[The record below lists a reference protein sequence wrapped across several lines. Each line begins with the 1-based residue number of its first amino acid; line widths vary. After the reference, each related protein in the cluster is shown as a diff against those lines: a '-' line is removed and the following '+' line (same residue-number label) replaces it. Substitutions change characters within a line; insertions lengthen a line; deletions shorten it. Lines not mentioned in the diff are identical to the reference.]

1 MKRMKKLLT
10 GLLTLAMT
18 LSMMTMTAFAA
29 EGGSTA
35 TTTKMPTIDTRKD
48 VSLTIHKYEYNG
60 NLKPDGTGSATDV
73 NNVPAGENG
82 AKPLSGVQFTIWKV
96 ADLADYYG
104 EDGAVLPKVEDFE
117 LTGKGDAAELK
128 KKGST
133 TPFSG
138 KISKETVNGVITFDG
153 PKVTQGLYYVS
164 ETNAPANVTG
174 KTDDFLVSLP
184 MTNVE
189 GNDWIYD
196 VHVFPKNQTTYGG
209 VTLVKKGKEGT
220 KAAVSLEGAEFIL
233 QMKDKEATT
242 AKWDYLKY
250 DASSTSAKW
259 TYTGVASTD
268 ATKFKT
274 DSNGMINVQDLTAG
288 TYRFIEV
295 SAPKGYIMDGTK
307 KYQFTINNA
316 GKVTW
321 EEDANVGGIG
331 TTTGEGAAYSA
342 IVNITNEKPDTEKFV
357 MDRTNKDWEADAD
370 YRVGAEVPYLI
381 RVDVPS
387 NVEKLK
393 TFKLTDTMKNLTYK
407 DGSFKI
413 YETKETDYTSK
424 TPILTGISPTV
435 TGKTWTIDFNT
446 VDTTAGTITS
456 AVKEYAG
463 KSIYI
468 YFVATLDEDAAMTEA
483 GNPNNITLDYSN
495 AIYPTTEDPDNPNK
509 PKDPEI
515 DYIKD
520 VVNVFTFGIDVLKL
534 DGEATTPNTPLEG
547 VTFDLYRVKDGVSLP
562 AAPAKVTETW
572 LKTAGNAVK
581 IGSKTTDSN
590 GKLSFEGLDN
600 ATYYLVET
608 QTKAGYNL
616 LKEPYKAVLNLTATF
631 TKETTKKITTDSV
644 NETVT
649 TETTTTTIYGTGA
662 GVGTTNGKFV
672 VTVKNYKGFTLPT
685 TGGIGTFVFTF
696 AGIAMMAAAVILLI
710 TSKKKKAE

>member
-1 MKRMKKLLT
+1 MKRMKKILT

-29 EGGSTA
+29 EPSE
-35 TTTKMPTIDTRKD
+35 KMPTIDTRTP

-60 NLKPDGTGSATDV
+60 NTKPKGTGSKEDK
-73 NNVPAGENG
+73 NNVPTEEG
-82 AKPLSGVQFTIWKV
+82 AKPLQGVQFTIWKV
-96 ADLADYYG
+96 ADLDSYYG
-104 EDGAVLPKVEDFE
+104 VDAALPDKSEFT
-117 LTGKGDAAELK
+117 LTGKGDGAELK
-128 KKGST
+128 RAGETSPIPKTDFGVTDSE
-133 TPFSG
+133 G
-138 KISKETVNGVITFDG
+138 KIIFKGNDI
-153 PKVTQGLYYVS
+153 KQGLYYVS
-164 ETNAPANVTG
+164 ETDAPANVTT
-174 KTDDFLVSLP
+174 KTDPFLVSLP

-196 VHVFPKNQTTYGG
+196 VHVFPKNKTTYGG

-233 QMKDKEATT
+233 QMKDKEAT

-250 DASSTSAKW
+250 DDSSTSAKW
-259 TYTGVASTD
+259 TYTGVAPTD

-274 DSNGMINVQDLTAG
+274 DSNGQINVKDLTAG

-295 SAPKGYIMDGTK
+295 SAPNGYIMDGTK

-316 GKVTW
+316 GEVNW
-321 EEDANVGGIG
+321 EGDATSG
-331 TTTGEGAAYSA
+331 TTSNEGGTHSA
-342 IVNITNEKPDTEKFV
+342 IVTITNEKPDTEKFV
-357 MDRTNKDWEADAD
+357 MDRKSKDWEADAD

-393 TFKLTDTMKNLTYK
+393 TFRLTDTMTNLTFK
-407 DGSFKI
+407 AGSFKI

-435 TGKTWTIDFNT
+435 TGKTWTIDFNIA
-446 VDTTAGTITS
+446 DAAGTITS

-547 VTFDLYRVKDGVSLP
+547 VTFDLYRVNDGK
-562 AAPAKVTETW
+562 APATGEKVTETW

-581 IGSKTTDSN
+581 IGSKTTGAD

-631 TKETTKKITTDSV
+631 TKETTKKITPDSM
-644 NETVT
+644 NGTATIVT
-649 TETTTTTIYGTGA
+649 TETTTTTDYGTGN
-662 GVGTTNGKFV
+662 GVKATKGKFA

>member
-104 EDGAVLPKVEDFE
+104 KDGDALPKVEDFV
-117 LTGKGDAAELK
+117 LTGKGNAAVLK
-128 KKGST
+128 KNGTEIPQIASGRTDDNGIAK
-133 TPFSG
+133 FSHG
-138 KISKETVNGVITFDG
+138 FI
-153 PKVTQGLYYVS
+153 TQGLYYVS
-164 ETNAPANVTG
+164 ETDAPANVTSKAG
-174 KTDDFLVSLP
+174 DFLVSLP
-184 MTNVE
+184 MTNAD
-189 GNDWIYD
+189 GDDWIYD

-209 VTLVKKGKEGT
+209 VTLVKQGKVGSSNT
-220 KAAVSLEGAEFIL
+220 SLDGAEFIL
-233 QMKDKEATT
+233 QMKDDAGNWNYLSYNKTSKEC
-242 AKWDYLKY
+242 
-250 DASSTSAKW
+250 
-259 TYTGVASTD
+259 TYTGITKD
-268 ATKFKT
+268 TATKLKT
-274 DSNGMINVQDLTAG
+274 ENGGKITVENLTAG

-295 SAPKGYIMDGTK
+295 SAPKGYIVDGTK
-307 KYQFTINNA
+307 EYQFEIAND
-316 GKVTW
+316 GSVTW
-321 EEDANVGGIG
+321 QGDAGACENVPGK
-331 TTTGEGAAYSA
+331 AA
-342 IVNITNEKPDTEKFV
+342 IVTITNEKPDTEKFV
-357 MDRTNKDWEADAD
+357 MDRKSKDWEADAD

-413 YETKETDYTSK
+413 YKEKKPAY
-424 TPILTGISPTV
+424 TV
-435 TGKTWTIDFNT
+435 TDEISLGITPAFSTDKKTWTIDFNT
-446 VDTTAGTITS
+446 VDTTTGTITS
-456 AVKEYAG
+456 AVKEYKG

-468 YFVATLDEDAAMTEA
+468 YFEATLDNTAAMTEA

-495 AIYPTTEDPDNPNK
+495 AIYPTGDPSNPNNG
-509 PKDPEI
+509 KDPKV

-520 VVNVFTFGIDVLKL
+520 AVNVFTFGIDVLKL

-547 VTFDLYRVKDGVSLP
+547 VTFDLYRVNDGK
-562 AAPAKVTETW
+562 APATGEKVTETW

-581 IGSKTTDSN
+581 IGSKTTGTD

-616 LKEPYKAVLNLTATF
+616 LKEPYEAVLNLTATF

-710 TSKKKKAE
+710 TGKKKKAE

>member
-10 GLLTLAMT
+10 GLLTLGMT

-29 EGGSTA
+29 EGSGN
-35 TTTKMPTIDTRKD
+35 KMPTINTNRK

-60 NLKPDGTGSATDV
+60 NSKPDGTGSEKDQS
-73 NNVPAGENG
+73 NVPTEDG
-82 AKPLSGVQFTIWKV
+82 AKPLQGVQFTIWKV
-96 ADLADYYG
+96 DGLDSYYG
-104 EDGAVLPKVEDFE
+104 KDGAALPDKREFA
-117 LTGKGDAAELK
+117 LTGKGDKAELS
-128 KKGST
+128 KGGVPIERT
-133 TPFSG
+133 AVGVTNAQG
-138 KISKETVNGVITFDG
+138 KFTFEG
-153 PKVTQGLYYVS
+153 EKITQGLYYVS
-164 ETNAPANVTG
+164 ETDAPANVTT
-174 KTDDFLVSLP
+174 KTDPFLVSLP

-196 VHVFPKNQTTYGG
+196 VHVFPKNKTTYGG

-274 DSNGMINVQDLTAG
+274 DSNGMINVKDLTAG

-316 GKVTW
+316 GEVTW

-413 YETKETDYTSK
+413 YKEKKPAY
-424 TPILTGISPTV
+424 TV
-435 TGKTWTIDFNT
+435 TDEISLGITPAFSTDKKTWTIDFNT

-456 AVKEYAG
+456 AVKDRAG
-463 KSIYI
+463 QPIYI
-468 YFVATLDEDAAMTEA
+468 YFEATLDAAAAMTEA
-483 GNPNNITLDYSN
+483 GNPNSITLDYSN
-495 AIYPTTEDPDNPNK
+495 AIYPTEDPDNPNNGEK
-509 PKDPEI
+509 PKEDSLT
-515 DYIKD
+515 D
-520 VVNVFTFGIDVLKL
+520 VVKVFTFGIDVLKL
-534 DGEATTPNTPLEG
+534 DGEDSTNKTPLG
-547 VTFDLYRVKDGVSLP
+547 VVAFYLYRVNDETTLG
-562 AAPAKVTETW
+562 AGEKVTETW
-572 LKTAGNAVK
+572 LKDTSKATY
-581 IGSKTTDSN
+581 IDSKTTGAD
-590 GKLSFEGLDN
+590 GKLSFTGLDN
-600 ATYYLVET
+600 ATYYLVEKKT
-608 QTKAGYNL
+608 NAGYNL
-616 LKEPYKAVLNLTATF
+616 LKEPCKAKLNLSATI
-631 TKETTKKITTDSV
+631 TKKTTIVPSADGK
-644 NETVT
+644 TTT
-649 TETTTTTIYGTGA
+649 TETKITATNYGEGTG
-662 GVGTTNGKFV
+662 VNTTKGKFE

>member
-29 EGGSTA
+29 EGATGTTA
-35 TTTKMPTIDTRKD
+35 KMPTIDTSKD

-60 NLKPDGTGSATDV
+60 NLKPDGTGSATDES
-73 NNVPAGENG
+73 NVPTGENG
-82 AKPLSGVQFTIWKV
+82 AKPLPGVQFTIWKV
-96 ADLADYYG
+96 ANLDAYYG
-104 EDGAVLPKVEDFE
+104 KDGAKLPTVGNFV
-117 LTGKGDAAELK
+117 LTGKGTEAKLSKDGTEIEKTAS
-128 KKGST
+128 GVT
-133 TPFSG
+133 DNDG
-138 KISKETVNGVITFDG
+138 KIIFKGRDI
-153 PKVTQGLYYVS
+153 TQGLYYVS

-184 MTNVE
+184 MTNAE
-189 GNDWIYD
+189 GDDWIYD
-196 VHVFPKNQTTYGG
+196 VHVFPKNKTTYGG
-209 VTLVKKGKEGT
+209 VTLVKKGKVGNNIT
-220 KAAVSLEGAEFIL
+220 SLDGAEFIL
-233 QMKDKEATT
+233 QMKNDAGE
-242 AKWDYLKY
+242 WNYLGY
-250 DASSTSAKW
+250 NQETNVC
-259 TYTGVASTD
+259 TYTGITADT
-268 ATKFKT
+268 ATKLKT
-274 DSNGMINVQDLTAG
+274 KNGGQINVKDLTAG

-295 SAPKGYIMDGTK
+295 SAPDGYIMDGTK
-307 KYQFTINNA
+307 EYQFTIDTD

-321 EEDANVGGIG
+321 EGNATECVNTPGQA
-331 TTTGEGAAYSA
+331 A
-342 IVNITNEKPDTEKFV
+342 IVTITNEKPDTEKFV

-393 TFKLTDTMKNLTYK
+393 TFKLTDTMKNLTFK
-407 DGSFKI
+407 AGSFKI
-413 YETKETDYTSK
+413 YETKETDYTSA
-424 TPILTGISPTV
+424 TPILTGITPAV

-446 VDTTAGTITS
+446 ENPTTKVITS
-456 AVKEYAG
+456 TVKEYKG

-468 YFVATLDEDAAMTEA
+468 YFEATLDNTAAMTEA

-495 AIYPTTEDPDNPNK
+495 AIYPTGDPSNPNNG
-509 PKDPEI
+509 KDPKV

-520 VVNVFTFGIDVLKL
+520 AVNVFTFGIDVLKL

-547 VTFDLYRVKDGVSLP
+547 VTFDLYRVNDGK
-562 AAPAKVTETW
+562 APATGEKVTETW

-581 IGSKTTDSN
+581 IGSKTTGTD

-616 LKEPYKAVLNLTATF
+616 LKEPYEAVLNLTATF

-710 TSKKKKAE
+710 TGKKKKAE

>member
-1 MKRMKKLLT
+1 
-10 GLLTLAMT
+10 
-18 LSMMTMTAFAA
+18 
-29 EGGSTA
+29 
-35 TTTKMPTIDTRKD
+35 
-48 VSLTIHKYEYNG
+48 
-60 NLKPDGTGSATDV
+60 
-73 NNVPAGENG
+73 
-82 AKPLSGVQFTIWKV
+82 
-96 ADLADYYG
+96 
-104 EDGAVLPKVEDFE
+104 
-117 LTGKGDAAELK
+117 
-128 KKGST
+128 
-133 TPFSG
+133 
-138 KISKETVNGVITFDG
+138 
-153 PKVTQGLYYVS
+153 
-164 ETNAPANVTG
+164 
-174 KTDDFLVSLP
+174 

-196 VHVFPKNQTTYGG
+196 VHVFPKNKTTYGG
-209 VTLVKKGKEGT
+209 VTLVKQGKEGT

-250 DASSTSAKW
+250 DDSSTSAKW
-259 TYTGVASTD
+259 TYTGVAPTD

-274 DSNGMINVQDLTAG
+274 DSNGQINVKDLTAG

-295 SAPKGYIMDGTK
+295 SAPNGYIMDGTK
-307 KYQFTINNA
+307 KYQFTIDTD

-331 TTTGEGAAYSA
+331 TTSNVGGTHSA
-342 IVNITNEKPDTEKFV
+342 IVTITNEKPDTEKFV
-357 MDRTNKDWEADAD
+357 MDRKSKDWEADAD
-370 YRVGAEVPYLI
+370 YRVGAVVPYLI

-387 NVEKLK
+387 NVAKLK

-413 YETKETDYTSK
+413 YNTKATDYTG
-424 TPILTGISPTV
+424 TAPILTGITPTV
-435 TGKTWTIDFNT
+435 SGKTWEIEFNT
-446 VDTTAGTITS
+446 VGTDGTITS
-456 AVKEYAG
+456 SVEAYKG
-463 KSIYI
+463 QSIYI
-468 YFVATLDEDAAMTEA
+468 YFEATLDNNAAMTEA

-495 AIYPTTEDPDNPNK
+495 AIYPTGDPSNPNDG
-509 PKDPEI
+509 KDPI
-515 DYIKD
+515 VDYIKD

-534 DGEATTPNTPLEG
+534 DGEATTPNTPLDG

-562 AAPAKVTETW
+562 AAPAKVTEAW

-581 IGSKTTDSN
+581 IGSKTTGAD

>member
-35 TTTKMPTIDTRKD
+35 TTTKMPTIDTSKD

-60 NLKPDGTGSATDV
+60 VTTAQKKGTGSENDE
-73 NNVPAGENG
+73 VPGDAE
-82 AKPLSGVQFTIWKV
+82 PLPGVQFTVWKV

-104 EDGAVLPKVEDFE
+104 KDGVALPKVTDFT
-117 LTGKGDAAELK
+117 LTGKGNNAVLTKNGTEMRKIALDRTDDNGIAK
-128 KKGST
+128 
-133 TPFSG
+133 FSHG
-138 KISKETVNGVITFDG
+138 GI
-153 PKVTQGLYYVS
+153 TQGLYYVS
-164 ETNAPANVTG
+164 ETDAPANVTAKAG
-174 KTDDFLVSLP
+174 DFLVSLP
-184 MTNVE
+184 MTNAD
-189 GNDWIYD
+189 GDDWIYD

-209 VTLVKKGKEGT
+209 VTLVKQGKVGSSNT
-220 KAAVSLEGAEFIL
+220 SLDGAEFIL
-233 QMKDKEATT
+233 QMKDDAGNWNYLSYNKTSKEC
-242 AKWDYLKY
+242 
-250 DASSTSAKW
+250 
-259 TYTGVASTD
+259 TYTGITKD
-268 ATKFKT
+268 TATKLKT
-274 DSNGMINVQDLTAG
+274 ENGGKITVENLTAG

-295 SAPKGYIMDGTK
+295 SAPKGYIVDGTK
-307 KYQFTINNA
+307 EYQFEIAND
-316 GKVTW
+316 GSVTW
-321 EEDANVGGIG
+321 QGDAGACENVPGK
-331 TTTGEGAAYSA
+331 AA
-342 IVNITNEKPDTEKFV
+342 IVTITNEKPDTEKFV
-357 MDRTNKDWEADAD
+357 MDRKSKDWEADAD

-413 YETKETDYTSK
+413 YKEKKPAY
-424 TPILTGISPTV
+424 TV
-435 TGKTWTIDFNT
+435 TDEISLGITPAFSTDKKTWTIDFNT
-446 VDTTAGTITS
+446 VDTTTGTITS
-456 AVKEYAG
+456 AVKEYKG

-468 YFVATLDEDAAMTEA
+468 YFEATLDNTAAMTEA

-495 AIYPTTEDPDNPNK
+495 AIYPTGDPSNPNNG
-509 PKDPEI
+509 KDPKV

-520 VVNVFTFGIDVLKL
+520 AVNVFTFGIDVLKL

-547 VTFDLYRVKDGVSLP
+547 VTFDLYRVNDGK
-562 AAPAKVTETW
+562 APATGEKVTETW

-581 IGSKTTDSN
+581 IGSKTTGTD

-616 LKEPYKAVLNLTATF
+616 LKEPYEAVLNLTATF

>member
-29 EGGSTA
+29 EGGSTG
-35 TTTKMPTIDTRKD
+35 TTAKMPTIDTRKD

-60 NLKPDGTGSATDV
+60 NDNTNKGTGSETDA
-73 NNVPAGENG
+73 VPGD
-82 AKPLSGVQFTIWKV
+82 AKPLPGVQFTIWKV
-96 ADLADYYG
+96 ANLDAYYG
-104 EDGAVLPKVEDFE
+104 KDGDALPKVEDFV
-117 LTGKGDAAELK
+117 LTGKGNAAVLK
-128 KKGST
+128 KNGTEIPQIASGRTDDNGIAK
-133 TPFSG
+133 FSHG
-138 KISKETVNGVITFDG
+138 FI
-153 PKVTQGLYYVS
+153 TQGLYYVS
-164 ETNAPANVTG
+164 ETDAPANVTG
-174 KTDDFLVSLP
+174 KTKDFLVSLP

-189 GNDWIYD
+189 GDDWIYD

-393 TFKLTDTMKNLTYK
+393 TFKLTDEMTNLTYK

-468 YFVATLDEDAAMTEA
+468 YFVATLDNTAAMTEA

-631 TKETTKKITTDSV
+631 TKETTKKITPDSM
-644 NETVT
+644 NGTATIVT
-649 TETTTTTIYGTGA
+649 TETKTTTTYGTGEGA
-662 GVGTTNGKFV
+662 TNGKFA

-710 TSKKKKAE
+710 TGKKKKAE